1 MKILPTPK
9 HPQSS
14 AGAVGDAG
22 AQTGEPDV
30 QVSLGPQDAEGA
42 QGPGGRQEQGWV
54 VKRCSRAL
62 GYLFLPQT
70 CSKQTWPRCGV
81 DRSLGA
87 AVCSHG
93 SCTHCQ
99 RSLPMSLGWSRSI
112 GTLLTVIGI
121 IKKNSCT

>member
-30 QVSLGPQDAEGA
+30 QVCLGPQVAEGA

-54 VKRCSRAL
+54 VE
-62 GYLFLPQT
+62 
-70 CSKQTWPRCGV
+70 
-81 DRSLGA
+81 GA
-87 AVCSHG
+87 AEPWGTCFSPRPAPSKPGPGVVLIGAWGQLCV
-93 SCTHCQ
+93 
-99 RSLPMSLGWSRSI
+99 PMAPAPIARGLYLCPWAGV
-112 GTLLTVIGI
+112 GVLAP
-121 IKKNSCT
+121 C